1 MNQTNTIPVLPLKT
15 EGTNLSQKS
24 NTAKSASKVVEE
36 KQ

>member
-1 MNQTNTIPVLPLKT
+1 MNQPNTVPVLPLKT

-24 NTAKSASKVVEE
+24 NTAKSPNKVVEE